1 MQSFV
6 VNYDYKSGAVRLG
19 VNSNAPEGTMMVTD
33 QPTPDPEDTKR
44 HRTGLIIAILIL
56 IVAGLIVGGW
66 YLMDRRRQRNHE
78 IKNIAYNE
86 IERSGRV
93 HSVDYGDGNR
103 GSYNNLN
110 SSGRMLGEHD

>member
-1 MQSFV
+1 
-6 VNYDYKSGAVRLG
+6 
-19 VNSNAPEGTMMVTD
+19 MMVTD

-78 IKNIAYNE
+78 IKSVAYSE

-93 HSVDYGDGNR
+93 HSVEHGDGVR
-103 GSYNNLN
+103 VSYNSLNL
-110 SSGRMLGEHD
+110 SGRMQGEHD

>member
-1 MQSFV
+1 
-6 VNYDYKSGAVRLG
+6 
-19 VNSNAPEGTMMVTD
+19 MMVTD

-93 HSVDYGDGNR
+93 HSVEHGDVR
-103 GSYNNLN
+103 VSYNSLN
-110 SSGRMLGEHD
+110 MSGRMQGEHD